1 MCETCGAVQPP
12 SGATCHFA
20 RLGLPRQFAYR
31 PEVIEAAHAAQ
42 AALVHPDR
50 FARATETERRFA
62 AEHAAHLN
70 NALRILALPHSR
82 LTYLLTLR
90 GLDVGEA
97 PLLRLR
103 PTDADHME
111 LIELR
116 AALDELKGRDAAVE
130 RARLSRSIQERFEQ
144 LLFELGAAVDATPEQ
159 APLPFS
165 AGRVGHLHALRR
177 MIDEV
182 ST

>member
-1 MCETCGAVQPP
+1 MQPP

-20 RLGLPRQFAYR
+20 RLGLARRFLYR
-31 PEVIEAAHAAQ
+31 GEVIDAAYAERASE
-42 AALVHPDR
+42 VHPDR
-50 FARATETERRFA
+50 FARASLTERHFA
-62 AEHAAHLN
+62 GAHTAHLN
-70 NALRILALPHSR
+70 NALRILGMPHSR

-90 GLDVGEA
+90 GLHVGEA

-103 PTDADHME
+103 PSSADHME

-116 AALDELKGRDAAVE
+116 AALDELEGRDAAVE
-130 RARLSRSIQERFEQ
+130 RARLARAIQERFEQ
-144 LLFELGAAVDATPEQ
+144 LLNEMGATVDATPEDS
-159 APLPFS
+159 PLPFS

-177 MIDEV
+177 LIDEV